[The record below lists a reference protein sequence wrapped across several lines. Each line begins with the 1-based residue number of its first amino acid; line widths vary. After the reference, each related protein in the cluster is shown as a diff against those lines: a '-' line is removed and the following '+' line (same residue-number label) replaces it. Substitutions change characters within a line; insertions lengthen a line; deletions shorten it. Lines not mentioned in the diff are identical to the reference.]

1 MKKILLLFQLF
12 CLATS
17 SLKSQDST
25 ATKNTMQWSGY
36 LETYFTYQ
44 SDNAKARETPNF
56 LYNHKRANE
65 FNINLAYIKA
75 NYDNSKTRANFALMV
90 GTYAQYNLAAEHSL
104 SQHIFEAN
112 VGVRLNEKYNVW
124 LDAGVMPSHI
134 GFESAISQDCWALTR
149 SIVAENSPYFESG
162 VKISAANLSR
172 NLNVSFLLLNGWQQI
187 QRPEGMTTPSVGMQL
202 SYKPKDFLT
211 LNYSNFLGSNMPD
224 SLNVFRAY
232 HNFYAIYE
240 PAHRWHF
247 TAGVDVG
254 TDRTPQK
261 NKTWYTY
268 VLITKFLLAA
278 KHRLAFRYE
287 FFDDPNQVILQN
299 TENKPIK
306 INGFSSNY
314 DYFISPQYV
323 FRIEGKLFRSN
334 QIIFDNNTSDKNFL
348 LTTSLSLKF

>member
-1 MKKILLLFQLF
+1 MKKTLVFCQLWCLLFSTLR
-12 CLATS
+12 A
-17 SLKSQDST
+17 QDS
-25 ATKNTMQWSGY
+25 ARIQWSGY

-44 SDNAKARETPNF
+44 FDKAKAREIPNF

-65 FNINLAYIKA
+65 LNINLAYIKA
-75 NYDNSKTRANFALMV
+75 NYDNLKTRANFALMV

-112 VGVRLNEKYNVW
+112 VGFRLNEKYNVW

-162 VKISAANLSR
+162 VKISAANVSR

-224 SLNVFRAY
+224 SLNVFRSY

-240 PAHRWHF
+240 PAQRWHF
-247 TAGVDVG
+247 TAGLDVG
-254 TDRTPQK
+254 TDYTPQQ

-268 VLITKFLLAA
+268 VLIAKFLLAD
-278 KHRLAFRYE
+278 KHRLTFRYE
-287 FFDDPNQVILQN
+287 FFDDAKQVILQN
-299 TENKPIK
+299 PVNDRVTID
-306 INGFSSNY
+306 GFSSNY
-314 DYFISPQYV
+314 DYWVTPQCC
-323 FRIEGKLFRSN
+323 FRIEGKFFSANR
-334 QIIFDNNTSDKNFL
+334 IIFDNNSSNKNYL
-348 LTTSLSLKF
+348 LTTSLSVKF